1 MSQADVYMDVPV
13 VRNTAK
19 TLGTIGEV
27 LRTVGNVLEALATT
41 LRATAFVGLV
51 GGYALAQTIDTVRP
65 HIERMGEQC
74 SELERDVN
82 ASVDAYERGDAT
94 GATRFF

>member
-19 TLGTIGEV
+19 TLGTIGQV
-27 LRTVGNVLEALATT
+27 LGTVSRALEALAAT
-41 LRATAFVGLV
+41 LKTTAFVGLV

-65 HIERMGEQC
+65 HIERVGEQC
-74 SELERDVN
+74 LELQRDVD
-82 ASVDAYERGDAT
+82 ASVTAYERGDLL
-94 GATRFF
+94 GSTRFY